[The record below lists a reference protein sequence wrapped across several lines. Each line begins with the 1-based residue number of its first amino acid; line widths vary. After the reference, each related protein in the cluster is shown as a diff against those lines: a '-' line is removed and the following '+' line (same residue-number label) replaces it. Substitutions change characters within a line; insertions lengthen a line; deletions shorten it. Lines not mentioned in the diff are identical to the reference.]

1 MFNALTYIKLTEMK
15 VRTQSPLSPDN
26 MQVQEEDNS
35 GLPAFLLAQREK
47 EIKLSRVSL
56 IIVAGDSSSSS
67 SSWEVMT
74 VFSAVFIACHSIKWI
89 PNLYELHQ
97 SGIPGQELEWPNWIR
112 ETFKVFRRIIPK
124 LFRVDEQLV
133 EPLHNCQLRHQRL
146 HLFFKTRKVCD
157 QFDCS

>member
-56 IIVAGDSSSSS
+56 IIVGGESRHWTILPA
-67 SSWEVMT
+67 
-74 VFSAVFIACHSIKWI
+74 
-89 PNLYELHQ
+89 
-97 SGIPGQELEWPNWIR
+97 SG
-112 ETFKVFRRIIPK
+112 
-124 LFRVDEQLV
+124 
-133 EPLHNCQLRHQRL
+133 
-146 HLFFKTRKVCD
+146 
-157 QFDCS
+157 